1 MGRFIISEE
10 EKKHILGLYN
20 LVEAYNDKFPK
31 NQFVELSKDDLAG
44 FEENIFDLIQTSYL
58 GKGGNI
64 EIKKP
69 EDILNSDI
77 TYWVLNDINENPDA
91 DIAIGGK
98 ETPSGVKLTI
108 MGQDGSKEA
117 KRKVILKSI
126 ELMGTKGFYAEL
138 DSNLCEKMG
147 LTPITDEKIIRQ
159 VLNKKIEM
167 NDDGSYS
174 RKIGEKFHNKVMV
187 GFPNI
192 N

>member
-1 MGRFIISEE
+1 
-10 EKKHILGLYN
+10 
-20 LVEAYNDKFPK
+20 
-31 NQFVELSKDDLAG
+31 
-44 FEENIFDLIQTSYL
+44 
-58 GKGGNI
+58 
-64 EIKKP
+64 
-69 EDILNSDI
+69 
-77 TYWVLNDINENPDA
+77 
-91 DIAIGGK
+91 
-98 ETPSGVKLTI
+98 